1 MKNRSLLYAILCL
14 GFAAIPI
21 VRSQRL
27 ALKLQ
32 PVALSF
38 TAADGSQV
46 DLARLRG
53 KVVLIDFWA
62 TWCHPCM
69 EEVPEVVA
77 TYNQFHNQGFEVVGI
92 SLDADLNQM
101 RAVTRERAMAWP
113 QYFDGKLWNND
124 LAKRF
129 GIRSIPT
136 MWLLDKNGKLADTN
150 GREDL
155 QGKVAKLLTQ

>member
-1 MKNRSLLYAILCL
+1 
-14 GFAAIPI
+14 
-21 VRSQRL
+21 
-27 ALKLQ
+27 
-32 PVALSF
+32 
-38 TAADGSQV
+38 
-46 DLARLRG
+46 
-53 KVVLIDFWA
+53 
-62 TWCHPCM
+62 M

-101 RAVTRERAMAWP
+101 RAVTRERGMAWP